1 MRAGLRLL
9 DFGSTPG
16 PPSNVTWAFT
26 DATSNPSI
34 IGINGTNYSS
44 ATFTTGTQYHIA
56 LVLTPNGGNTAV
68 AWYQFDTSGDLL
80 ASGNASPSWNLS
92 QLTQTN
98 MWLGRSEYG
107 DPDANA
113 SYNEV
118 RIWDAALTESQLYNL
133 SVLGP
138 DAVLTSAGTGNSQ
151 PIATP
156 VQVAAGATFD
166 LGGLSAS
173 AVSLADYSG
182 SGGRVINSAAGTTS
196 VLTLVPSGATTFSG
210 AIAGGGTLGAVA
222 LTMNGPGTQVL
233 AGSNTYTGPTTINQG
248 KLSVNG
254 SLASAVTVASGGTLG
269 GTGSLS
275 SVTVSAGGQLSPGDA
290 PGILNISGSLTLVR
304 GAVMDYELGTPTD
317 SDEVLMPSGML
328 ALNGQQFSDFN
339 FTALGGFG
347 DGDYTL
353 IDAGSTSGSLGAI
366 TCGTID
372 GQTATLAV
380 QGGNLVLTVVPEPS
394 SGALLLATI
403 TGTIAWRRRGR
414 AKRRPGGSTN
424 CFP

>member
-1 MRAGLRLL
+1 M
-9 DFGSTPG
+9 
-16 PPSNVTWAFT
+16 
-26 DATSNPSI
+26 
-34 IGINGTNYSS
+34 
-44 ATFTTGTQYHIA
+44 
-56 LVLTPNGGNTAV
+56 
-68 AWYQFDTSGDLL
+68 
-80 ASGNASPSWNLS
+80 
-92 QLTQTN
+92 
-98 MWLGRSEYG
+98 
-107 DPDANA
+107 
-113 SYNEV
+113 
-118 RIWDAALTESQLYNL
+118 
-133 SVLGP
+133 
-138 DAVLTSAGTGNSQ
+138 
-151 PIATP
+151 
-156 VQVAAGATFD
+156 
-166 LGGLSAS
+166 
-173 AVSLADYSG
+173 
-182 SGGRVINSAAGTTS
+182 
-196 VLTLVPSGATTFSG
+196 LTLVPSGAATFSG

-222 LTMNGPGTQVL
+222 LTVNGPGTQVL

-380 QGGNLVLTVVPEPS
+380 QGSNLVLTIVPEPS